1 MGESLQEPLIEFRGP
16 LKKKKRFLAQVDPFT
31 E

>member
-16 LKKKKRFLAQVDPFT
+16 LKKKKILAQVDSFT